1 QSGQLTHVLN
11 YPDLRTKEKFRVIY
25 YDGEAAFGLMRL
37 YGLTRDARWLAI
49 VEKAFEYFIAA
60 EHWKVHDHWL
70 SYCVNEL
77 TRYKE
82 EEKYYRFGIQN
93 VAGYLDFVANRI
105 TTFPTLLEL
114 MMAAE
119 QMVERLRQSEQFRHL
134 LDELD
139 QKAFYQALEKRAH
152 YLLNGYFAP
161 EIAMYFANPQRI
173 LGSFFIR
180 HHSFRVRI
188 DDVEHYLSGYVAYL
202 KYLKKKRENK
212 NLPPKLLKT
221 VGMLSY
227 PKSPRSFFEPNKIAN
242 QAQKKGLNV
251 FYFSYESFNLLERK
265 QRGYLFQNGY
275 SIERFDNLSTVIDNA
290 PPRSKRELEIDKV
303 LRSQSGLTFSFL
315 GGKKKAFEILSQE
328 KALSHYLIEYFPAS
342 LKKLKELLEN
352 WQILVL
358 KPFSSNRGR
367 NVFIL
372 KYVESEKCI
381 LKSDKKELQLTV
393 EKAWEVTRAN
403 ENWLIQKYVHSVS
416 ADGKPFDIRVPAFR
430 GAKGE
435 WQLAD
440 MYARVGQS
448 RVTSN
453 LATGGESL
461 DGVKFLQSLFGAS
474 AYRE

>member
-1 QSGQLTHVLN
+1 LTHVLN
-11 YPDLRTKEKFRVIY
+11 YPDLSTKEKFRVIY

-202 KYLKKKRENK
+202 KYLKKKRLALKIKQKITKKTAGRWIKEPDGNWQFTGLCVSPVYFRPGDMLCVYGEKGRAGIRKAALENLVRRGASVLLVESTEGVEEFG
-212 NLPPKLLKT
+212 LPILLVNNVRKAVIDLGVMARDTYSGCVLGITGSAGKT
-221 VGMLSY
+221 TMTAYLTHILDRVGGS
-227 PKSPRSFFEPNKIAN
+227 SGSRGSAN
-242 QAQKKGLNV
+242 VPFGI
-251 FYFSYESFNLLERK
+251 
-265 QRGYLFQNGY
+265 GW
-275 SIERFDNLSTVIDNA
+275 NLSCMD
-290 PPRSKRELEIDKV
+290 
-303 LRSQSGLTFSFL
+303 Q
-315 GGKKKAFEILSQE
+315 
-328 KALSHYLIEYFPAS
+328 
-342 LKKLKELLEN
+342 
-352 WQILVL
+352 
-358 KPFSSNRGR
+358 
-367 NVFIL
+367 
-372 KYVESEKCI
+372 
-381 LKSDKKELQLTV
+381 
-393 EKAWEVTRAN
+393 
-403 ENWLIQKYVHSVS
+403 
-416 ADGKPFDIRVPAFR
+416 
-430 GAKGE
+430 
-435 WQLAD
+435 
-440 MYARVGQS
+440 YAR
-448 RVTSN
+448 TW
-453 LATGGESL
+453 
-461 DGVKFLQSLFGAS
+461 
-474 AYRE
+474 